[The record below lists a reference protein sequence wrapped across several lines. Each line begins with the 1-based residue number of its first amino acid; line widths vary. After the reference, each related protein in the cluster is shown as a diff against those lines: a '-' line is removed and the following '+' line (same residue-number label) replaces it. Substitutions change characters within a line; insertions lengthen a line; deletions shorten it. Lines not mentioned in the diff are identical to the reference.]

1 MAEKAKN
8 KRHSLEFLSA
18 QEYRSLV
25 EAIADFAIYMLDP
38 AGHIISWNLG
48 AERFKGYKVDE
59 VLGKHFRMFYTEED
73 REMGLPER
81 ALSIAH
87 TDGRFEN
94 EGWRSRK
101 DGSRFW
107 AHVIIDRITNDE
119 GTVIGYAKIT
129 RDVTPQKEA
138 NEQLE
143 RAREA
148 LFQSQK
154 LESIGKLTGGV
165 AHDFNNLLMIIHS
178 SLEMIEIKSTQ
189 PAEVVKLSG
198 HAKAAVKRGS
208 ALTQRMLA
216 FARKQEL
223 RIDVVD
229 VRDLVNDMTD
239 LLQRSLGPRIR
250 LETNFP
256 NELNKVLVDANQLE
270 LALMNLAVNAR
281 DAMPDG
287 GNLAFSAHSVAI
299 DRSHATRLEPGVYVC
314 LAIVDD
320 GFGMDED
327 TMARATEPFFTTKGV
342 GKGTGLGL
350 SMVHGLIEQS
360 GGRMTIKSSKGAGTR
375 VELWLPTANV
385 DRAGVSQSLTSDNA
399 RLSLANN
406 SLCVLIVDD
415 DPLVRATTGVLLESL
430 GHKAIEVSSAAEAL
444 SVLEA
449 TNEVDL
455 LLTDHAMPGMTG
467 AELTNEANI
476 RWPNL
481 PVVLASGFAEI
492 QEDLSDSAIRL
503 PKPYGRDDLIRA
515 INEVLGKHA
524 THVHSF

>member
-1 MAEKAKN
+1 MAAKAKK

-38 AGHIISWNLG
+38 DGHIISWNLG
-48 AERFKGYKVDE
+48 AERFKGYKADE

-73 REMGLPER
+73 REIGLPER
-81 ALSIAH
+81 AISIARAE
-87 TDGRFEN
+87 GRFEN

-101 DGSRFW
+101 DRSRFW

-119 GTVIGYAKIT
+119 GAVIGYAKIT
-129 RDVTPQKEA
+129 RDVTPKKEA

-178 SLEMIEIKSTQ
+178 SLEMIEIKSAQ
-189 PAEVVKLSG
+189 PSEVVKLAG

-223 RIDVVD
+223 RMDVIDI
-229 VRDLVNDMTD
+229 RELVNSMTD
-239 LLQRSLGPRIR
+239 LLQRSLGPRIC
-250 LETNFP
+250 LVANLP
-256 NELNKVLVDANQLE
+256 KELDKVSVDANQLE
-270 LALMNLAVNAR
+270 LAVMNLAVNAR

-287 GNLAFSAHSVAI
+287 GKLTFSAHGVAI
-299 DRSHATRLEPGVYVC
+299 DHTHSTGLEPGDYVC
-314 LAIVDD
+314 LTIADD

-327 TMARATEPFFTTKGV
+327 TRAKATEPFFTTKGV

-350 SMVHGLIEQS
+350 SMVHGLMEQS
-360 GGRMTIKSSKGAGTR
+360 GGRMTIKSSTGVGTL
-375 VELWLPTANV
+375 VELWLPTAKV
-385 DRAGVSQSLTSDNA
+385 DRIGVSQSLTSSNA

-406 SLCVLIVDD
+406 SLCVLVVDD
-415 DPLVRATTGVLLESL
+415 DPLVRATTGVVLESL
-430 GHKAIEVSSAAEAL
+430 GHKTIEVSSAAEAL
-444 SVLEA
+444 SVLEGA
-449 TNEVDL
+449 NDVDL

-476 RWPNL
+476 RWPEL
-481 PVVLASGFAEI
+481 PVVLASGYAEI
-492 QEDLSDSAIRL
+492 QEDLSDGAIRL

-524 THVHSF
+524 AHVHGI